1 MSDRCNKCRYYS
13 KLHFCTKHKRDAHSR
28 DHVCREFKP
37 HRPNKRYSSV
47 SSAGLRKEIDNG

>member
-13 KLHFCTKHKRDAHSR
+13 KLHFCNKHKRDAHSR

-37 HRPNKRYSSV
+37 KKLKEV
-47 SSAGLRKEIDNG
+47 SND